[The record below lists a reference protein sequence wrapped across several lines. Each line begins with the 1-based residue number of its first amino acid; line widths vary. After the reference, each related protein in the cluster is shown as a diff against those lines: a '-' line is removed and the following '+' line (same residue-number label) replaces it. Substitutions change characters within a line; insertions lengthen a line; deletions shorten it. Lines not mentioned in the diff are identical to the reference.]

1 MFSLSNPHHENV
13 SYYICFISS
22 LLSLLINARKHNLMQ
37 LIFQQNV
44 VHKKKESLAES
55 GRKWKVLQTNPLKY
69 FKRNY
74 IKFPPCFRP
83 AWNHLTTAS
92 HVRSTIHENLN
103 VSFLSQKMF
112 SLPLKLTFLDLRVF
126 RFKNKI
132 LMTRLYKCKT
142 FCSVLKP
149 FKALFCSKL
158 NHKSYSKLK
167 NWKNLQP

>member
-1 MFSLSNPHHENV
+1 MLFLNNIQKKS
-13 SYYICFISS
+13 CT
-22 LLSLLINARKHNLMQ
+22 
-37 LIFQQNV
+37 QN
-44 VHKKKESLAES
+44 LAENESYNRQILWNISRGIISNSHHVS
-55 GRKWKVLQTNPLKY
+55 GQRGIIWPPQVMWEVLYMKIWTFNFFHK
-69 FKRNY
+69 
-74 IKFPPCFRP
+74 
-83 AWNHLTTAS
+83 
-92 HVRSTIHENLN
+92 
-103 VSFLSQKMF
+103 KMF

-158 NHKSYSKLK
+158 NHKIYSKLK